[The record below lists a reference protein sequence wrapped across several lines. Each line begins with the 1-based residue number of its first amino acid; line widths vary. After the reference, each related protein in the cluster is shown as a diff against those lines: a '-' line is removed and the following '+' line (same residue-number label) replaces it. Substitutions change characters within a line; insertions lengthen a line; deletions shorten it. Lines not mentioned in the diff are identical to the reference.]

1 MSHRIRRSTLSLLIA
16 GMALLAPGQSAS
28 AAYPPIPPITIGPLI
43 VPSSYIVE
51 AGTEFTVTVFGCE
64 AGQPCAISFNP
75 TVMAPVING
84 VAKATFRAP
93 CKPGVYPV
101 SAVIRGRTYSVD
113 ITVVGSC
120 DRVPSTGITILST
133 ALPMGLS
140 TIATGA
146 ALVIASRSRRRP
158 RFAT

>member
-1 MSHRIRRSTLSLLIA
+1 MSHRIRRSALSLLIA
-16 GMALLAPGQSAS
+16 GVALMAPGQPAS

-43 VPSSYIVE
+43 IPSSFVVQ
-51 AGTEFTVTVFGCE
+51 AGTEFTVTVLGCQS
-64 AGQPCAISFNP
+64 GQPCAISFNP

-101 SAVIRGRTYSVD
+101 SALIRGRTYSVD
-113 ITVVGSC
+113 ITVIGSC

-133 ALPMGLS
+133 ALPTGLG
-140 TIATGA
+140 TIATGI
-146 ALVIASRSRRRP
+146 ALMVASRSRRRP
-158 RFAT
+158 RYAT